1 MELVIKH
8 TNVYTRNVEAMEDD
22 SIRFIINQG
31 GSRSSKTYSI
41 CQMLVV
47 YALTNPKTTI
57 SIVRKSFPALRG
69 SVMRDLFEIMDNL
82 GIYNEDQH
90 HKGEN
95 LYRFSNGTTIE
106 FFSVDD
112 AQKLRGRKRD
122 ILYCNEAN
130 ELTFEDYQQ
139 LNMRTT
145 NKLIVDY
152 NPSDNYSWVYGLID
166 KPNSILIKSTY
177 KDNPFLQED
186 IIKEIE
192 NLVNVD
198 EGYYRVYA
206 LGEQAVLK
214 NTIYNHY
221 QVGDYKVG
229 NDIYFGLDIGFNHP
243 MALIEISDV
252 DGVIYARERI
262 YESNM
267 TVPDLLK
274 RFIELQIPKN
284 KEIYVDSARPDVVE
298 DLRRAGYNAKLA
310 NKAVKEGI
318 DAVKSLQLVIDRNSH
333 NLIKELRNYKWK
345 TNGDITLDEPVKL
358 WDDACFIGETLI
370 TTKRG
375 LVPIKDIKPNEDHV
389 LTSKGYKKVLNK
401 FDNGTKPVTRYS
413 LHSDTDVVYLCS
425 TNNHLIKTDTEW
437 TEISKLQ
444 QDQMVFL
451 HKPSMVKR
459 INYGQI
465 NDTLQEGNQSLCIQ
479 KFGKHLMAKNQK
491 DSTSIIKT
499 ITLGITKSK
508 IWNWLKPKDIFQST
522 LKKGLMKIKNGFQ
535 NFIKKELK
543 QQNNGIHHQ
552 KVKNGIQNLENFLGK
567 DENIKYLSVNN
578 VEKNMK
584 QDIMESQNFAI
595 TTVKLKHLEQGEKW
609 EEKVYDIEVEDVHE
623 YFANGVLVH
632 NCDALRYAM
641 FQYHLKLKKKGS
653 SFGFEFINF

>member
-1 MELVIKH
+1 MELDLKV
-8 TNVYTRNVEAMEDD
+8 TNVFNRNYDALLNP
-22 SIRFIINQG
+22 SIRFCINQG

-57 SIVRKSFPALRG
+57 SVVRKSFPALRG

-95 LYRFSNGTTIE
+95 LYRFSNGSTIE

-112 AQKLRGRKRD
+112 AQKLRGRKRHV
-122 ILYCNEAN
+122 LYCNEAN

-145 NKLIVDY
+145 NKIIVDY

-177 KDNPFLQED
+177 KDNPFLEED

-221 QVGDYKVG
+221 QIADYKVG

-243 MALIEISDV
+243 MALVEISDV

-375 LVPIKDIKPNEDHV
+375 LVPIKDIKPNEDYV

-413 LHSDTDVVYLCS
+413 LSFSNRDVVYLCS

-444 QDQMVFL
+444 QDQMVYL

-459 INYGQI
+459 I
-465 NDTLQEGNQSLCIQ
+465 
-479 KFGKHLMAKNQK
+479 
-491 DSTSIIKT
+491 
-499 ITLGITKSK
+499 
-508 IWNWLKPKDIFQST
+508 
-522 LKKGLMKIKNGFQ
+522 KKGLMKIKNGFQ
-535 NFIKKELK
+535 NFIKKELN

-552 KVKNGIQNLENFLGK
+552 KV
-567 DENIKYLSVNN
+567 
-578 VEKNMK
+578 
-584 QDIMESQNFAI
+584 

-641 FQYHLKLKKKGS
+641 FQYHLKIKKKGGG

>member
-1 MELVIKH
+1 MELDLKV
-8 TNVYTRNVEAMEDD
+8 TNVFNRNYDALLNP
-22 SIRFIINQG
+22 SIRFCINQG

-95 LYRFSNGTTIE
+95 LYRFSNGSTIE

-112 AQKLRGRKRD
+112 AQKLRGRKRH

-145 NKLIVDY
+145 NKFIADY

-192 NLVNVD
+192 NLINVD

-243 MALIEISDV
+243 MALVEISDV

-413 LHSDTDVVYLCS
+413 LSFSNRDVVYLCS

-459 INYGQI
+459 I
-465 NDTLQEGNQSLCIQ
+465 
-479 KFGKHLMAKNQK
+479 
-491 DSTSIIKT
+491 
-499 ITLGITKSK
+499 
-508 IWNWLKPKDIFQST
+508 
-522 LKKGLMKIKNGFQ
+522 KKGLMKIKNGFQ
-535 NFIKKELK
+535 NFIKKELN

-552 KVKNGIQNLENFLGK
+552 KV
-567 DENIKYLSVNN
+567 
-578 VEKNMK
+578 
-584 QDIMESQNFAI
+584 

-641 FQYHLKLKKKGS
+641 FQYHLKLKKKGGS

>member
-1 MELVIKH
+1 
-8 TNVYTRNVEAMEDD
+8 
-22 SIRFIINQG
+22 
-31 GSRSSKTYSI
+31 
-41 CQMLVV
+41 
-47 YALTNPKTTI
+47 
-57 SIVRKSFPALRG
+57 
-69 SVMRDLFEIMDNL
+69 
-82 GIYNEDQH
+82 
-90 HKGEN
+90 
-95 LYRFSNGTTIE
+95 
-106 FFSVDD
+106 
-112 AQKLRGRKRD
+112 
-122 ILYCNEAN
+122 
-130 ELTFEDYQQ
+130 
-139 LNMRTT
+139 MRTT

-152 NPSDNYSWVYGLID
+152 NPSDNYSWVYGLIG
-166 KPNSILIKSTY
+166 KENSTLIKSTY
-177 KDNPFLQED
+177 LDNPFLQED

-413 LHSDTDVVYLCS
+413 LSFSNRDVVYLCS

-459 INYGQI
+459 I
-465 NDTLQEGNQSLCIQ
+465 
-479 KFGKHLMAKNQK
+479 
-491 DSTSIIKT
+491 
-499 ITLGITKSK
+499 
-508 IWNWLKPKDIFQST
+508 
-522 LKKGLMKIKNGFQ
+522 KKGLMKIKNGFQ

-552 KVKNGIQNLENFLGK
+552 KLYV
-567 DENIKYLSVNN
+567 NIFFHKVNSLSLCLTSNP
-578 VEKNMK
+578 
-584 QDIMESQNFAI
+584 
-595 TTVKLKHLEQGEKW
+595 
-609 EEKVYDIEVEDVHE
+609 
-623 YFANGVLVH
+623 
-632 NCDALRYAM
+632 R
-641 FQYHLKLKKKGS
+641 
-653 SFGFEFINF
+653 

>member
-8 TNVYTRNVEAMEDD
+8 TNVFTRNVEAMEDD
-22 SIRFIINQG
+22 SIRFIVNQG

-95 LYRFSNGTTIE
+95 LYRFSNGSTIE

-112 AQKLRGRKRD
+112 AQKLRGRKRH

-145 NKLIVDY
+145 NKIIVDY
-152 NPSDNYSWVYGLID
+152 NPSDNYSWVYSLID

-221 QVGDYKVG
+221 QIGDYKVG
-229 NDIYFGLDIGFNHP
+229 NDIYFGLDIGYVHP
-243 MALIEISDV
+243 MVLVEISDV

-375 LVPIKDIKPNEDHV
+375 LVPIKDIKPNEDYV

-413 LHSDTDVVYLCS
+413 LSFSNRDVVYLCS

-459 INYGQI
+459 I
-465 NDTLQEGNQSLCIQ
+465 
-479 KFGKHLMAKNQK
+479 
-491 DSTSIIKT
+491 
-499 ITLGITKSK
+499 
-508 IWNWLKPKDIFQST
+508 
-522 LKKGLMKIKNGFQ
+522 KKGLMKIKNGFQ
-535 NFIKKELK
+535 NFIKKEEIDMIKKALK
-543 QQNNGIHHQ
+543 KHKLNQQNNGIHHQ
-552 KVKNGIQNLENFLGK
+552 KV
-567 DENIKYLSVNN
+567 
-578 VEKNMK
+578 
-584 QDIMESQNFAI
+584 
-595 TTVKLKHLEQGEKW
+595 TTVKLKHLEQGENW

-632 NCDALRYAM
+632 NCDALRYAI
-641 FQYHLKLKKKGS
+641 FQYYLKIKKKGGS